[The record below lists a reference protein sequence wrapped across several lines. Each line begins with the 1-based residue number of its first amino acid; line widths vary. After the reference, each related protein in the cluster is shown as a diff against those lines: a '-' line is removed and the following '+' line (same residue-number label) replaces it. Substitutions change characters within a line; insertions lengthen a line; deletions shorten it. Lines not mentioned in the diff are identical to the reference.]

1 MAAAVSI
8 AFVKMEGAGNDYVYV
23 DALREPFPWPRG
35 PELARRWS
43 DRHFGIGADGLIV
56 LSRDAG
62 GELRMTMWNADGSR
76 GAMCGNGLR
85 CVAKL
90 AVDHGHA
97 AAGEFLVL
105 TDAGPRL
112 VCYLQALADRPDTAR
127 VRTSMGEVV
136 VGPPTRLEVLGRTI
150 EYCPGDAGNPHAV
163 VFVADVAA
171 APVHE
176 VGAALQCHPA
186 FPDGVNV
193 EFVARLAPDRLRQ
206 RTFERGSGET
216 MACGTGA
223 AAAAQAARQLGLV
236 TGDKVHVELPGG
248 VLTVQLGGTSLAIEG
263 PARTVFAGVLA
274 LDG

>member
-23 DALREPFPWPRG
+23 DALREAFPWSRG

-43 DRHFGIGADGLIV
+43 DRHFGVGGDGLIV
-56 LSRDAG
+56 LSRDPDGA
-62 GELRMTMWNADGSR
+62 LRMTMWNADGSR

-85 CVAKL
+85 CIAKL

-97 AAGEFLVL
+97 PTGEFVVR

-112 VCYLQALADRPDTAR
+112 VCHLHALADRGDSALI
-127 VRTSMGEVV
+127 RTSMGEVV
-136 VGPPTRLEVLGRTI
+136 VGPPARLEVLGRTV

-163 VFVADVAA
+163 VFVADVAT

-176 VGAALQCHPA
+176 VGAALQHHPT

-236 TGDKVHVELPGG
+236 IGDKVHVELPGG
-248 VLTVQLGGTSLAIEG
+248 VLTVLLGGTSLAIEG
-263 PARTVFAGVLA
+263 PARTVFAGILA